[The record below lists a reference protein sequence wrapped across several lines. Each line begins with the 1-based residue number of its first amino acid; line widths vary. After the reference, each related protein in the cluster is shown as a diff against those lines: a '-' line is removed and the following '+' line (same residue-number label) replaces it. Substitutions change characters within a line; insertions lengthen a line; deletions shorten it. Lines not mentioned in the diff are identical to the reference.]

1 MARSD
6 GGDGRP
12 CQDHALNGG
21 TGLLYP
27 TPGVVGLSGRSLGGG
42 WVQHAKAGPG
52 PAPAGGQIDDAM
64 DKASEALVQTRYF
77 EAESLCLRALDRA
90 HKARDFE
97 RMARIVLPLQEARR
111 QKRLLAAD
119 SGRAAIIDSPR
130 ALRAVPVAGCYLI
143 QPPLVGID
151 ARGLRER
158 ADAKRAPVL
167 VVTRE
172 PMTLAGLWPVVA
184 ATLGLSIRIR
194 IPPPFPL
201 QRVETGWTRDNLS
214 EPPPA
219 NWFLETVD
227 ALSREGLKKVDP
239 TEAAVWRVDDLMVL
253 LEAHPDDELLH
264 QALGETCR
272 EALGQPLPE
281 GPRPRRLR
289 DDPYCF

>member
-1 MARSD
+1 
-6 GGDGRP
+6 
-12 CQDHALNGG
+12 
-21 TGLLYP
+21 
-27 TPGVVGLSGRSLGGG
+27 
-42 WVQHAKAGPG
+42 VQQTQSRPG
-52 PAPAGGQIDDAM
+52 PAAPGGQIDEAM
-64 DKASEALVQTRYF
+64 DKASKALVQTRYF
-77 EAESLCLRALDRA
+77 EAEALCLRALERA
-90 HKARDFE
+90 HRARDYE
-97 RMARIVLPLQEARR
+97 RIARIVLPLQEARR

-119 SGRAAIIDSPR
+119 SGRSVIVDSPK
-130 ALRAVPVAGCYLI
+130 ALRAAPATGCYLI

-158 ADAKRAPVL
+158 ADAKKVPVL

-184 ATLGLSIRIR
+184 ATVGLSIRIR

-201 QRVETGWTRDNLS
+201 QRIETGWTRDNLT

-219 NWFLETVD
+219 NWFLEAAD
-227 ALSREGLKKVDP
+227 AISREGLKKVDP
-239 TEAAVWRVDDLMVL
+239 TDAAAWRVDDLLVL

-264 QALGETCR
+264 QALGDTCR
-272 EALGQPLPE
+272 EALAHPLPD